1 MGYPSFITIIQIVPK
16 TKTKTESL
24 TISTNIPKYSVLVL
38 AQWQKRRNPRTSRRW
53 KPSQSSL
60 LPQSFTPLKKTNTYT
75 AVAFRRLLVK
85 KTPRG
90 IRQLKMISSTP
101 WRARKPA
108 QTTTSW
114 KNSKLH
120 LFTIIHHQPH
130 HQLQFILTTSI
141 NRQPHKEWSNRRAR
155 VAAVDIQIS

>member
-38 AQWQKRRNPRTSRRW
+38 AQWQKRRNQRTSRRW

-60 LPQSFTPLKKTNTYT
+60 LPQSFTPLKKANTYS

-85 KTPRG
+85 KPPRG
-90 IRQLKMISSTP
+90 IRQLKKISSTP
-101 WRARKPA
+101 GRARKPA
-108 QTTTSW
+108 QTTTSS

-120 LFTIIHHQPH
+120 LFTIIH